1 MPTQQKFEMPKGV
14 IIEADSQSA
23 TYAKMTAE
31 PFAAGFGHT
40 LGNAL
45 RRVLLSSLEGA
56 AITTA
61 KIDGVA
67 HEFATIPGVYEDVTH
82 IILNLKKV
90 LFNVTT
96 RTPFAC
102 QVKAKGPTDVTAG
115 MISVPAGVE
124 ILNPDHHI
132 CSLGEKSSVS
142 MEFTVEVGR
151 GYRPAELNKAANQSI
166 GVIPIDSLFSPV
178 SKVKYAVEA
187 ARVGMKTD
195 YDRLVLEVWS
205 DGRIDPVAA
214 TVQSSQLL
222 LDHVELFHRAGD
234 PRYLQASTAEEESE
248 VVEAGGAGAG
258 GREGEAIEDLG
269 FSKRT
274 TNALVKAGVATL
286 SQVLQKSERELI
298 ELRNFGEKAK
308 TEIAQFLQERG
319 LSLKREPATDDE
331 IAALMK
337 KSAKRSSE

>member
-1 MPTQQKFEMPKGV
+1 MPTQLKFEMPKGV
-14 IIEADSQSA
+14 IVDTESQSA
-23 TYAKMTAE
+23 TYARMTAE
-31 PFAAGFGHT
+31 PFEAGFGHT
-40 LGNAL
+40 LGNAM

-56 AITTA
+56 AITTV

-67 HEFATIPGVYEDVTH
+67 HEFATIPGVFEDVTH

-90 LFNVTT
+90 LFKVTT
-96 RTPFAC
+96 RTPFEC
-102 QVKAKGPTDVTAG
+102 RLKAKGPCDVTAG
-115 MISVPAGVE
+115 MIDVPAGVE

-132 CSLGEKSSVS
+132 CGLGEKASVR

-151 GYRPAELNKAANQSI
+151 GYRPAELNKESNQSI
-166 GVIPIDSLFSPV
+166 GVIPIDSLFSPIN
-178 SKVKYAVEA
+178 KVKYAVEA

-214 TVQSSQLL
+214 TVQSAQLL
-222 LDHVELFHRAGD
+222 LDHVGLFRAAGE
-234 PRYLQASTAEEESE
+234 PQYLQGAAVTEEAEAAEPIA
-248 VVEAGGAGAG
+248 AGG
-258 GREGEAIEDLG
+258 GREGEKIEDLG

-274 TNALVKAGVATL
+274 TNALVKAAVVNL
-286 SQVLQKSERELI
+286 SQLLQKSERELLA
-298 ELRNFGEKAK
+298 LRNFGEKANS
-308 TEIAQFLQERG
+308 EVAEFLQERG